1 MKSITLFALVL
12 ILPLIQGSSLRD
24 KLSRRRHFVFD
35 NAKSVGRLKSCV
47 GRLEVISFSGAKVM
61 EFYAHGFKKRNIRV
75 KRRGYWNQEFLAKSY
90 GNCCWSLYPRYSKN
104 FLKSKFINCLIW
116 IFISEGIKAEKES
129 NWSILQL
136 QSSTLLP
143 NLTKPPM
150 LVEIEKY

>member
-12 ILPLIQGSSLRD
+12 ILPLIIGSSLRD
-24 KLSRRRHFVFD
+24 KLSRRRHLVFN

-75 KRRGYWNQEFLAKSY
+75 KRRGHWNQEFLAKSY
-90 GNCCWSLYPRYSKN
+90 GNCCWSLYPRYSKKS
-104 FLKSKFINCLIW
+104 LKIKFINCLILFT
-116 IFISEGIKAEKES
+116 ILEGIKAEEES
-129 NWSILQL
+129 NWSILRL